1 MPAKIWLFFIMD
13 DTLPTLTVILV
24 SYSTRALTLTALK
37 TLFQTT
43 RETDFEVIVWDNDS
57 ADGSADAVA
66 EAFPDVR
73 LIRSPDNLGFAKANN
88 EAARLAKGA
97 WLLLLNTDTEVHEG
111 AVDALMAFAE
121 AHPDHGIYGG
131 RTVFPDGTLNIASCW
146 NRMTPWSLF
155 SRAVGL
161 SRLFRRSEFFNPEG
175 IGDWQRDTVREVDIV
190 VGCLLLIRRELWQTL
205 GGFDPTFWM
214 YGEEADL
221 CLRARAA
228 GWRPAITP
236 DATIMHLVGASS
248 GRADKAILVNQAR
261 ATLIDRHWPKPWRPW
276 GKAML
281 WLDAG
286 LRHAKSQLFARL
298 GGKPGGAEYEARSRI
313 WAARA
318 QWLAGYP
325 VRPDPEAP

>member
-1 MPAKIWLFFIMD
+1 LFFIMD
-13 DTLPTLTVILV
+13 DTPPALTVILV
-24 SYSTRALTLTALK
+24 SYNTRALTLTALK
-37 TLFQTT
+37 TLHDTT
-43 RETDFEVIVWDNDS
+43 RKTDFEVILWDNAS

-66 EAFPDVR
+66 AAFPDVR
-73 LIRSPDNLGFAKANN
+73 LVRSPDNLGFARANN
-88 EAARLAKGA
+88 EAAKLAHGT
-97 WLLLLNTDTEVHEG
+97 WLLLLNTDTEVYEG
-111 AVDALMAFAE
+111 AIDALMDFAK
-121 AHPDHGIYGG
+121 AHPEHGIYGG
-131 RTVFPDGTLNIASCW
+131 RTVFPDGSLNIASCW

-161 SRLFRRSEFFNPEG
+161 SKLFRRSVFFNPEG
-175 IGDWQRDTVREVDIV
+175 IGDWRRDTVREVDIV
-190 VGCLLLIRRELWQTL
+190 VGCLLLIRRELWETL

-228 GWRPAITP
+228 GYRPVITP

-248 GRADKAILVNQAR
+248 RRADKAILVNQAR
-261 ATLIDRHWPKPWRPW
+261 ATLIDRHWPRLWQPW

-281 WLDAG
+281 WLEAG
-286 LRHAKSQLFARL
+286 LRHASSRLFARL
-298 GGKPGGAEYEARSRI
+298 SGRDGDTEYDAHARI

-325 VRPDPEAP
+325 TPADPRTP